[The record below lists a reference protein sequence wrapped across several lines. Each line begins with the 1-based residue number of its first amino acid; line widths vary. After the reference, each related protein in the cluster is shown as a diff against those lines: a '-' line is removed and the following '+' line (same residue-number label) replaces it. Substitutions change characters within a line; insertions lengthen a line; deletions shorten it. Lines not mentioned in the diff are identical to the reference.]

1 LSFGKRR
8 ETYLLPAAG
17 SRLVRR
23 IDMNWM
29 DTGRFLIVAGTVIVV
44 VGFIFLMA
52 DKIPLGRLPG
62 DLRFGSEKFRIY
74 IPIATCV
81 LLSVVITLIMN
92 FFSRK

>member
-1 LSFGKRR
+1 MSFGKLR
-8 ETYLLPAAG
+8 ETYPPSG
-17 SRLVRR
+17 RLGRR
-23 IDMNWM
+23 IVMNWM
-29 DTGRFLIVAGTVIVV
+29 DTGRFLIIAGTVIVV

-52 DKIPLGRLPG
+52 DKITLGRLPG
-62 DLRFGSEKFRIY
+62 DLNFGSEKFRIY